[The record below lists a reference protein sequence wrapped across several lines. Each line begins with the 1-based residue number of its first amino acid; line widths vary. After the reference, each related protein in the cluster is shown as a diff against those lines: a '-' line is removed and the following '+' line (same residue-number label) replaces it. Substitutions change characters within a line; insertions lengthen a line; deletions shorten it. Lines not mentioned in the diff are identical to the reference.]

1 MLWMF
6 GRICDKDKE
15 TNEMN
20 STEIVIS
27 KKVVYAV
34 TIGLLILIALLL
46 FVPGFGQSNNASST
60 DLAAGS
66 QEKFAFLSGQGSQRS
81 VGST

>member
-1 MLWMF
+1 
-6 GRICDKDKE
+6 
-15 TNEMN
+15 MN

-27 KKVVYAV
+27 KKLVYAL
-34 TIGLLILIALLL
+34 TIGLVILVAVLL
-46 FVPGFGQSNNASST
+46 FGGKLSIPGFGQSNNVSST
-60 DLAAGS
+60 NLVAGS